1 MHTWFHSCPLTAMI
15 SFLGC
20 RTDAD
25 GKAAADGVKPSQRP
39 DRSRHCGNWVRN
51 TDGGSFSSP
60 NYPQTYPPNKECLY
74 VLEGNQNNAP
84 VPHEI
89 TAHNLKSVAGMDIEL
104 GQFFFIKEIYHV
116 RILEKQAAL
125 SALLPQ

>member
-1 MHTWFHSCPLTAMI
+1 MI

-25 GKAAADGVKPSQRP
+25 GKGGGDGVKPSQRP

-84 VPHEI
+84 DSHEI
-89 TAHNLKSVAGMDIEL
+89 TAHNLKSVTGMDIEL
-104 GQFFFIKEIYHV
+104 GQFFFNQ
-116 RILEKQAAL
+116 RNL
-125 SALLPQ
+125 SCKNFGKASSNYLLSFHNNITTKSFLKF